1 VARAIPES
9 RRQID
14 SWGALLPLSRF
25 GGDDESEAH
34 FHRGKTQNLF
44 RDAVNFEYF
53 RSTRRRMLLRRI
65 RPAIPVGV
73 NCPPWRRPR
82 CEILGR
88 SCKSRAAALAG
99 GPQVR
104 YPGWMSSTTKPPANL
119 LSVIPGEY
127 VSAALRTLPDRVQR
141 LASWLRQR
149 SMCPV
154 WAGCASRAGS
164 CLPGKER
171 AHAGSGPQSTLCR
184 SSDQSCFGQLA
195 LRT

>member
-1 VARAIPES
+1 MARAIPES

-127 VSAALRTLPDRVQR
+127 VSAALRTLPDPSTAPGELVETTINVPGLGRVR
-141 LASWLRQR
+141 FTCRKLSARK
-149 SMCPV
+149 
-154 WAGCASRAGS
+154 
-164 CLPGKER
+164 GKSTRGFWTAE
-171 AHAGSGPQSTLCR
+171 HAVQVE
-184 SSDQSCFGQLA
+184 
-195 LRT
+195 